1 MKKGKQK
8 GGFWAQFQSSSNLL
22 SNVYFR
28 LFIFQVLVVSSVV
41 FLLVFLIFN
50 MFRNME
56 IRGIKTGFDFL
67 GRTSGFGIL
76 FSLIDYSEA
85 SSYGRT
91 YLVGLVNTIFVS
103 LGGIVFAT
111 ALGVTVG
118 ILRLS
123 RNWLM
128 RKLTTVYI
136 ETFRNLP
143 ILLQILF
150 WNVVIKNIL
159 PEENWHISENI
170 LLYIQKTY
178 VDIQGIF
185 MSIPND
191 LLFIVLFAFCLLIG
205 FLVFFSK
212 WSKRRLEET
221 GKTFPVFYTS
231 LAIVAVFVASIFF
244 LLNSMVT
251 FENLVEG
258 NFGLEDSAIFIPEVY
273 LGRKGMFMPKL
284 IPNDLF
290 FIMLF
295 AFCLLV
301 GFLVLFAK
309 WGSRRLEKTGKT
321 FPVFYTSLTIIAIF
335 AASVFFLFNS
345 MFTFE
350 NPVQGR
356 FGLEGGVA
364 LIPEIFV
371 LVISLGVYTG
381 TFIAEAVRSGIMAVD
396 KGQKEAAAALGLK
409 PGFILARIVMPQ
421 AMRVIIPPSIN
432 QYLNLTK
439 NSSLAMAIGFPDLVA
454 VFAGTTLNQVGQA
467 IEIMLM
473 TMFTYLALSTIVS
486 LFLNWY
492 NARVKLVER

>member
-1 MKKGKQK
+1 MKKGKRK

-67 GRTSGFGIL
+67 GKTSGFGIL

-150 WNVVIKNIL
+150 WNVVIKNVL
-159 PEENWHISENI
+159 PRGGTEGEPGYEKPWQISENI
-170 LLYIQKTY
+170 YVYIQG
-178 VDIQGIF
+178 V
-185 MSIPND
+185 
-191 LLFIVLFAFCLLIG
+191 
-205 FLVFFSK
+205 
-212 WSKRRLEET
+212 
-221 GKTFPVFYTS
+221 
-231 LAIVAVFVASIFF
+231 
-244 LLNSMVT
+244 
-251 FENLVEG
+251 
-258 NFGLEDSAIFIPEVY
+258 
-273 LGRKGMFMPKL
+273 FMPKL
-284 IPNDLF
+284 IPNELF

-301 GFLVLFAK
+301 VFLVLFAK

-321 FPVFYTSLTIIAIF
+321 FPVFYTSLTIIAVF
-335 AASVFFLFNS
+335 VASVYFLFNS

-350 NPVQGR
+350 NPVQGN
-356 FGLEGGVA
+356 FGWRGGTVF
-364 LIPEIFV
+364 IPEIFV

-396 KGQKEAAAALGLK
+396 KGQKEAAASLGLK